1 MGLWATLGDMRTNDR
16 STLTADSVKSF
27 TYSRQFRAVSLWM
40 ATRTIPAQTLSAVAL
55 SRRLD
60 DLTLSL
66 LDQCRGTPDDG
77 GRLRRLSGGL
87 FPLTHV
93 PEKARSG

>member
-1 MGLWATLGDMRTNDR
+1 
-16 STLTADSVKSF
+16 
-27 TYSRQFRAVSLWM
+27 M

-87 FPLTHV
+87 FPL
-93 PEKARSG
+93 